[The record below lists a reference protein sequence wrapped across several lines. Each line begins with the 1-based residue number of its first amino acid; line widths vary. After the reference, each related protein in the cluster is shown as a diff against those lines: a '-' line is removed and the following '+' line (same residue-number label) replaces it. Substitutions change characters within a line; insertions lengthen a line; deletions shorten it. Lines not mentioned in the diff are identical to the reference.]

1 MDFDFTP
8 EEEAFRDEV
17 RQFLAENLP
26 PPESR
31 GPDFMKKWLKAVREK
46 RYVGFSWPK
55 EVTGGGGSV
64 IQQFILKE
72 EMTKARAPMLGT
84 DVAALAWVGPAIIQ
98 YGTEEQKQKFI
109 PDILDSKSVWC
120 TGYSEPEVGSD
131 LASLQCRAER
141 DGDEYQI
148 NRTKIWTSL
157 AQYHKRIYMMV
168 RTDTTTKSR
177 YGGITCLLVPM
188 DTPGIEVQP
197 ILNMAGG
204 HVFNQVFFNDV
215 QTPVENRLGEE
226 GQGWMVTVSA
236 LQNERSGLVETMSAR
251 RSLEGLADLAKRSQG
266 DGKSLRDQHMRR
278 RLAEIEAKVE
288 AMRLNG
294 MRALTK
300 QIRGEV
306 HQSESSLNKLLMGD
320 LLVEMNDLSLELLG
334 TTNQYM
340 GDSEESADGGHWQQ
354 GALSWPTTVVG
365 GGAPNIQRN
374 IIAERILGLPK
385 D

>member
-26 PPESR
+26 PPEKR
-31 GPDFMKKWLKAVREK
+31 GPDFLKKWLKAVREK

-72 EMTKARAPMLGT
+72 ELTKARAPMLGT

-141 DGDEYQI
+141 DGDEYVI
-148 NRTKIWTSL
+148 NGSKIWTSL
-157 AQYHKRIYMMV
+157 AHYAKWIYMMV

-215 QTPVENRLGEE
+215 CVPIENRLGAE
-226 GQGWMVTVSA
+226 GQGWMVTMGA
-236 LQNERSGLVETMSAR
+236 LANERIGISESTEKIRHLDDLVALAR
-251 RSLEGLADLAKRSQG
+251 SSQRNGRPALEDTTVRRKIAKFESR
-266 DGKSLRDQHMRR
+266 
-278 RLAEIEAKVE
+278 IE
-288 AMRLNG
+288 AMRLNEL
-294 MRALTK
+294 RQLTERLK
-300 QIRGEV
+300 GNPPS
-306 HQSESSLNKLLMGD
+306 SETSINKLLRGA
-320 LLVEMNDLSLELLG
+320 LEFEMTELSLDLLG
-334 TTNQYM
+334 TACQ
-340 GDSEESADGGHWQQ
+340 EDGAWQQ
-354 GALSWPTTVVG
+354 AALGWHGTVIG
-365 GGAPNIQRN
+365 GGSPNIQRN